1 MAEMEK
7 KEQSKTEYLQEIAQ
21 ELLDDETW
29 ELPKEAR
36 TVKAILT
43 GFDGSVTWSQPIR
56 L

>member
-36 TVKAILT
+36 FFLLP
-43 GFDGSVTWSQPIR
+43 GFEWEV
-56 L
+56 LYL